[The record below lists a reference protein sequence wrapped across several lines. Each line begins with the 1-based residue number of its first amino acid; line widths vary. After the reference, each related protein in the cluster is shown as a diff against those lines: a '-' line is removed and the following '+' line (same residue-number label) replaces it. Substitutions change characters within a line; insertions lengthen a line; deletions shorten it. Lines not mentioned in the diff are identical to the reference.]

1 MVQGGM
7 TTEDSA
13 NNSSTTAPVRPV
25 RRLLRPVRLV
35 RRATL
40 TRHQVTGCP
49 LHTTELNFSDSDGDG
64 RHGQTPNGSR
74 VEYIFGKDG
83 ILRSYKGEQG
93 NR

>member
-1 MVQGGM
+1 MI
-7 TTEDSA
+7 
-13 NNSSTTAPVRPV
+13 
-25 RRLLRPVRLV
+25 
-35 RRATL
+35 
-40 TRHQVTGCP
+40 
-49 LHTTELNFSDSDGDG
+49 ELNFSDSDSGA